1 MRATASAT
9 MTVVTNT
16 KQLETYVYMC
26 VHMCICMRI
35 YIYICISMHVY
46 IYICN
51 QPEPVDWQDGDGILP
66 MVSNVISMDQSVMWQ
81 SGGFQIF
88 WHGKPIDGSQNRI
101 DMYHCLTMLMVLNVN
116 LCNSWYLLVNVDIR
130 INLWLWGRATIIVD
144 CVQNITIP
152 IIKIWR

>member
-35 YIYICISMHVY
+35 YIYTYVYLCMY